1 MGRVPRYALCIVSIM
16 CSSSAELLN
25 VFILQR
31 HGNRAPNTEVL
42 TTCPNVAGTTVDD
55 IKKAFKADPG
65 QLTPFGE
72 KLMEETGKFFHNHY
86 FGGDHPKMSLPV
98 DLDHKD
104 RGRYFTFGATTTTRH
119 HESVRLVSEQL
130 FPGAAKPPGIV
141 VDDAPD
147 DFLACPP
154 AVCVAANHMDA
165 SAWMASNGKSVYSK
179 RKPCVRE
186 IEKICGRN
194 FTDSDMDATASNPH
208 PPFQDVVDLLKFR
221 AQSGLPLPSHT
232 DSVLDQARQIQYQAI
247 QQRLF
252 GTDEQVVYWMGEV
265 PQRLL
270 ETFSSTEKHFGVYVT
285 SREKLYAAEEF
296 FGFEFN
302 CGGILPTGAIY
313 PGTALIFELHR
324 REDGGKDVQV
334 GYYYPPGHP
343 TGDPSHK
350 GAMKW
355 LTLPGCGRR
364 MCDFDTFSALIRQRS
379 KVHGKDFRQICSEKE
394 ALSMA
399 AAQAGGSAISMTVAQ
414 AGGSMAVAQAGGSM
428 LFVPLPLAGALFAVF
443 AVAVSFMISSSCRS
457 RRRDYIPLGDA

>member
-1 MGRVPRYALCIVSIM
+1 MCRLTSYALLVVSIVS
-16 CSSSAELLN
+16 SSCAELLN

-42 TTCPNVAGTTVDD
+42 TTCPNVAGTHVDD
-55 IKKAFKADPG
+55 IKKAFQADPG

-86 FGGDHPKMSLPV
+86 FGGAQPKMSLPV
-98 DLDHKD
+98 DLGHKD
-104 RGRYFTFGATTTTRH
+104 RGLYFTFGATITKRH

-130 FPGAAKPPGIV
+130 FPGATPPGV
-141 VDDAPD
+141 VIDDAPD

-154 AVCVAANHMDA
+154 TSCVAANHIDA
-165 SAWMASNGKSVYSK
+165 SEWMATTGKSAYSN
-179 RKPCVRE
+179 RKPCVTE
-186 IEKICGRN
+186 IERICGHN
-194 FTDSDMDATASNPH
+194 FTESDMDATASNPH

-221 AQSGLPLPSHT
+221 AQSGLPLPHRT
-232 DSVLDQARQIQYQAI
+232 DSILDQARQIQYQAI

-270 ETFSSTEKHFGVYVT
+270 QTFSSTEKHFGVYVT
-285 SREKLYAAEEF
+285 SREKLYAAEEY

-324 REDGGKDVQV
+324 REDGGQDVQV
-334 GYYYPPGHP
+334 GYYYPAGHP
-343 TGDPSHK
+343 SGDPSHE
-350 GAMKW
+350 AALKW

-364 MCDFDTFSALIRQRS
+364 MCDFDTFSDLIRQRS
-379 KVHGKDFRQICSEKE
+379 KVGGKDFRQICSSKE
-394 ALSMA
+394 
-399 AAQAGGSAISMTVAQ
+399 ISMTVAP
-414 AGGSMAVAQAGGSM
+414 AGGSVF
-428 LFVPLPLAGALFAVF
+428 LPLLLAGALSAML
-443 AVAVSFMISSSCRS
+443 AVAVSFLISSSCRS
-457 RRRDYIPLGDA
+457 RRRDYILLSDA